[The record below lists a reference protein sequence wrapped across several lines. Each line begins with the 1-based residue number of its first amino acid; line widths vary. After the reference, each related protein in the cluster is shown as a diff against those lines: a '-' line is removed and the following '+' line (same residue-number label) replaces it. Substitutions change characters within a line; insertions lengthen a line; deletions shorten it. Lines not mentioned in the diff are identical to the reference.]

1 MLQTKGKDEFMYKVF
16 QRSTFKQLPKQL
28 ALASSLSLAGF
39 TLAHADTILIMG
51 DSISAGYGM
60 DRGQGWVDQLQKRL
74 NQKYPKQHRV
84 VNASM
89 SGETTSGALARLP
102 NLLKKYQPD
111 VVVIELGGNDGLRGQ
126 PPKIIENNLSKM
138 VQLSQNTKAEVLLFG
153 MKIPPNY
160 GTKYS
165 QAFESNYKTVAT
177 KFKIQLLPFFLD
189 GVADH
194 KNLMQSDQIHPNVKA
209 QSILLNSAW
218 KYIEPTV
225 K

>member
-1 MLQTKGKDEFMYKVF
+1 MYKVF
-16 QRSTFKQLPKQL
+16 QRSTFKQLPKRL
-28 ALASSLSLAGF
+28 AIVTSLCLSGL
-39 TLAHADTILIMG
+39 TIAHADTILIMG

-60 DRGQGWVDQLQKRL
+60 DRGQGWIDQLQKRL

-102 NLLKKYQPD
+102 NLLKKYKPD

-126 PPKIIENNLSKM
+126 SPKIIENNLAKM
-138 VQLSQNTKAEVLLFG
+138 VQLSQNAKAEVLLFG

-177 KFKIQLLPFFLD
+177 KFKIELLPFFLD
-189 GVADH
+189 GVAGH
-194 KNLMQSDQIHPNVKA
+194 KNLMQADQLHPNVKA